1 MKCTKYSEGFERLWN
16 SFDGLYG
23 NKGSK
28 KRAYAVYK
36 SLDVYADDLQM
47 LLNAVGF
54 QKAEKQQ
61 KMVSGQFYEN
71 FQHVERWLR
80 NERWTDEISTT
91 VGKQSQSDRADE
103 AVRLALKS
111 IQSRGVEVC

>member
-1 MKCTKYSEGFERLWN
+1 MKCIKYSEDFERLWN
-16 SFDGLYG
+16 SFDGAYG

-28 KRAYAVYK
+28 KRTYSVYK
-36 SLDVYADDLQM
+36 SINVYADDLQM

-61 KMVSGQFYEN
+61 KMISGQFYEN

-80 NERWTDEISTT
+80 NERWTDEKGRRNNIT
-91 VGKQSQSDRADE
+91 DPADE
-103 AVRLALKS
+103 ALYAKYPHLRP
-111 IQSRGVEVC
+111 Q

>member
-1 MKCTKYSEGFERLWN
+1 MKRTTYSEDFERLWN
-16 SFDGLYG
+16 SFDGFYG

-28 KRAYAVYK
+28 KKAYSVYQ

-71 FQHVERWLR
+71 FQHIERWLR
-80 NERWTDEISTT
+80 NERWTDEISG
-91 VGKQSQSDRADE
+91 VFIKE
-103 AVRLALKS
+103 
-111 IQSRGVEVC
+111 SRSEQIEREHRQYLETLE

>member
-1 MKCTKYSEGFERLWN
+1 MKCIKYSEDFERLWN
-16 SFDGLYG
+16 SFDGAYG

-28 KRAYAVYK
+28 KKAYSVYK

-61 KMVSGQFYEN
+61 KMIAGQFYEN

-80 NERWTDEISTT
+80 NERWTDEISSVFIKESRSEQIEREYRQYLETLES
-91 VGKQSQSDRADE
+91 G
-103 AVRLALKS
+103 ALN
-111 IQSRGVEVC
+111 G